1 MTQPRGAG
9 LDLIRVAAAMSVFLY
24 HTHTAS
30 GLVLIGSLANRGN
43 LGVPVFFALS
53 GYLVYRPFLYRPV
66 EPAPYLIRRTLRMA
80 PAWLAA
86 VVGVRLLMPG
96 EGPALS
102 LVMWSLF
109 VEMTF
114 YAVLPLLALAARQRE
129 WPVIAGLGLASF
141 VASLLVPSMLIPV
154 ILDPILLPIFFWSF
168 SMGMLLAVIERD
180 RPKLIRSRVWLVAGL
195 PLVAVGLHAADG
207 YPAGF
212 SDPWASLAVVFGA
225 VVVMG
230 ALLGWRQQWAWAALG
245 ADATYSF
252 YLWHLPVL
260 ETVAARFIPSAT
272 IILGFLITG
281 LIAVTTTVM
290 LEKPI
295 RRWAASRLASR
306 PQRPGGPASELKPT
320 AE

>member
-1 MTQPRGAG
+1 
-9 LDLIRVAAAMSVFLY
+9 
-24 HTHTAS
+24 
-30 GLVLIGSLANRGN
+30 
-43 LGVPVFFALS
+43 VFFALS

-109 VEMTF
+109 VEMAF

-129 WPVIAGLGLASF
+129 WLVVGGLGLASF
-141 VASLLVPSMLIPV
+141 VASLLIPSMLVPV
-154 ILDPILLPIFFWSF
+154 ILDPILLPFFFWAF
-168 SMGMLLAVIERD
+168 SLGMLLAVLERD
-180 RPKLIRSRVWLVAGL
+180 RPKLIRPHVWLVAGL
-195 PLVAVGLHAADG
+195 LLVPAGLYAADG
-207 YPAGF
+207 YSAGF
-212 SDPWASLAVVFGA
+212 SDPLASLVVVFGA
-225 VVVMG
+225 VAVMG
-230 ALLGWRQQWAWAALG
+230 ALMGWRQRWAWAALG

-260 ETVAARFIPSAT
+260 ETLAARFIPSGT
-272 IILGFLITG
+272 IILGLLITG
-281 LIAVTTTVM
+281 LISVTITVV

-295 RRWAASRLASR
+295 RRWAASWIASR
-306 PQRPGGPASELKPT
+306 PPRPDRPYGG
-320 AE
+320 